1 MDYNIIAEYEDYC
14 VAFLSFPFGA
24 FLPFFLF
31 FLFHFSFF
39 SLRGGGLLGFYACF
53 WAFLPFP
60 FFFLFHFSFF
70 SLRGGGLLSP
80 FVFLFPTLRSFRFL
94 LFLPLFPLKMGR
106 KMTASGWCPRYNT
119 PLLHVER
126 ELITTWH
133 ETNGI
138 EVRDKRLR
146 GRILVVSL

>member
-24 FLPFFLF
+24 FLP
-31 FLFHFSFF
+31 
-39 SLRGGGLLGFYACF
+39 
-53 WAFLPFP
+53 
-60 FFFLFHFSFF
+60 FFLFHFSFF

-146 GRILVVSL
+146 GRISVVSL